1 MRKRE
6 RGRRRA
12 RAGREGVRKG
22 GRERMKETHL
32 LLCGW
37 VKFHVAGS
45 AIYPR
50 FLIGQRAVNTHC
62 GYYECHHS
70 CIIPSGFRQAG
81 KCLKMLFLMNEFCEE
96 TLFEFVQ

>member
-1 MRKRE
+1 MGKRE
-6 RGRRRA
+6 RERRRA
-12 RAGREGVRKG
+12 GAGREGVRKG

-50 FLIGQRAVNTHC
+50 FLFGQGAVNTHC
-62 GYYECHHS
+62 GYCECHHS
-70 CIIPSGFRQAG
+70 CITPSGLRQAG
-81 KCLKMLFLMNEFCEE
+81 KCLKRLFLMNEVCDE
-96 TLFEFVQ
+96 TLFEFV